1 MFKKN
6 LYQWHR
12 RLSLIIAIPLLLS
25 AGSGFMHPIMTNI
38 RPAVATQGLSPVP
51 IDSSRLRT
59 PLQTALQAIHIDSI
73 FRFRIIHI
81 DTNWFYQVQVTEAEI
96 PLYLS
101 TLTGK
106 VLPKGDYLYARWLAR
121 QFLEGPARP
130 AATPATGPTPE
141 TSANPTS
148 PHTQAG
154 PSSIGRSR
162 GLSMDMSMPMPDCCA
177 SATASV
183 LEAKGRPVREQ
194 VRLGNFDDEY
204 NAINRLLPV
213 YKVAFDRPDGIR
225 IYVETAQDRF
235 ALAVDN
241 RRAAFNRIFTF
252 IHTYQWLD
260 FLGKGKQIVEFALIA
275 LAFLTTLLGIC
286 IFFSTRSKKVAGNS
300 YTRARR
306 NHRYTAITVSLF
318 TLMFTF
324 SGAYHA
330 LYRLK
335 EDTRDRYFVHDRFAT
350 ADLHPDYAALA
361 SSVHRPIADIGIVSM
376 GAHHYWRLTA
386 LPAKAPFPGKTPFP
400 AAAGKPKDLMK
411 DMQAAQPKI
420 YYVDTD
426 SATILPDGEARYAG
440 WLATQF
446 SGHPATDIIG
456 ETSITRFDNEYNFT
470 DKRLPVWKVSYASN
484 GHERY
489 FVETSTGR
497 LSVRVDDRDLIEAYS
512 FALLHK
518 HEFLGWAG
526 KTVKDASTMFWAA
539 AQLVM
544 VFLGLTLYFAWRRR
558 QH

>member
-1 MFKKN
+1 MLKKN

-12 RLSLIIAIPLLLS
+12 RLSLLIAIPLVLS
-25 AGSGFMHPIMTNI
+25 AGSGFMHPLMTNI

-51 IDSSRLRT
+51 IDSSKLRT

-73 FRFRIIHI
+73 SRFRIIHI

-106 VLPKGDYLYARWLAR
+106 ILPRGDYLYARWLAR
-121 QFLEGPARP
+121 QFLEGPPPPGAR
-130 AATPATGPTPE
+130 AAR
-141 TSANPTS
+141 ANP
-148 PHTQAG
+148 A
-154 PSSIGRSR
+154 PSIT
-162 GLSMDMSMPMPDCCA
+162 MDMSMPMPDCCA

-235 ALAVDN
+235 AFAVDN
-241 RRAAFNRIFTF
+241 KRAAFNKVFQY
-252 IHTYQWLD
+252 IHTYQWLN

-286 IFFSTRSKKVAGNS
+286 IFFSTRSKKVAGNN

-306 NHRYTAITVSLF
+306 NHRYTAIVVSLF

-324 SGAYHA
+324 SGAFHA

-350 ADLHPDYAALA
+350 TALRLDFPA
-361 SSVHRPIADIGIVSM
+361 LIALTHRPIADIGIVSM
-376 GAHHYWRLTA
+376 DTHHYWRLT
-386 LPAKAPFPGKTPFP
+386 LLS
-400 AAAGKPKDLMK
+400 AAAKSAKDLMK
-411 DMQAAQPKI
+411 DQHAAQPNVL
-420 YYVDTD
+420 YVAAAIPAPPPAIPAPPP
-426 SATILPDGEARYAG
+426 SAAAGLPQAMTAILPDGEARYAG

-446 SGHPATDIIG
+446 SGHPATDIVG

-497 LSVRVDDRDLIEAYS
+497 LSVRVDDSDLVEAYS

-526 KTVKDASTMFWAA
+526 KSVKDASTMFWAA